1 MLAIKSAVYP
11 TGIVDFAG
19 WFQDYLAL
27 SLATYNSAYY
37 INPFMTTVRFYEQ
50 FLIFI
55 FVRAV
60 IT

>member
-1 MLAIKSAVYP
+1 MPVKLFNLQLCVNVMLAIKSTKSAVYP

-37 INPFMTTVRFYEQ
+37 IKPHP
-50 FLIFI
+50 
-55 FVRAV
+55 
-60 IT
+60 